1 MEQNGTCVTFR
12 FELCID
18 DFRSASAIADRLG
31 TEFALIHRQRAN
43 PESSTVSTADGPNH
57 NGTNGVNGF
66 IHGAINGMVSTV
78 TNGSSNGSTNGHVQD
93 GTERMELLVGNVKD
107 KVSLEQASGRLF

>member
-1 MEQNGTCVTFR
+1 MLFLLSEQCANEF
-12 FELCID
+12 F
-18 DFRSASAIADRLG
+18 SASAIADRLG

-43 PESSTVSTADGPNH
+43 PEASTVSTADGPNH

-66 IHGAINGMVSTV
+66 IHGAINGVVSTV
-78 TNGSSNGSTNGHVQD
+78 TNGSTNGSTNGHVQD

-107 KVSLEQASGRLF
+107 KVSPERTVGRLS